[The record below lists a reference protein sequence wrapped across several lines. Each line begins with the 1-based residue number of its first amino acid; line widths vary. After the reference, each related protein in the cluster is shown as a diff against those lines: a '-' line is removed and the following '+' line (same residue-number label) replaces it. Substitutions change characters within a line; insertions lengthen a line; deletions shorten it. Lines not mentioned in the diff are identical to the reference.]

1 MQPNERWVFAIFS
14 PPFIHFSSW
23 MYWHRWDFFY
33 NASLSHFFCA
43 IIKSLTGNI
52 YRNECNMKIVKC
64 VNIIQQINKTSLK
77 FWSTKKQWHQTQ
89 CLGTQFNDCWWICN
103 LRKYINFHLASL
115 VRSFFFIFEKSRFVS
130 MLIYS
135 SKLCLPKKCLLY
147 KITTKT

>member
-1 MQPNERWVFAIFS
+1 MWIFKSMQHNERWVFAIFATVYS
-14 PPFIHFSSW
+14 FFIHISIEIKSKILTSLRL
-23 MYWHRWDFFY
+23 YY
-33 NASLSHFFCA
+33 NAVSSHFFYA

-103 LRKYINFHLASL
+103 HRNKFSFKPSL
-115 VRSFFFIFEKSRFVS
+115 FFI
-130 MLIYS
+130 I
-135 SKLCLPKKCLLY
+135 
-147 KITTKT
+147 